1 MNCELLTVHN
11 SLFTIHYS
19 SLTQE
24 PPVTENLRI
33 VPLGGLGEV
42 GKNMLLIEY
51 GDEAIAID
59 CGLMF
64 PENDMLGIDMVIPD
78 ITYLLDNPELLKAI
92 FLTHGHEDHI
102 GALPYIL
109 PEMPA
114 PLYATPLT
122 RGLIEV
128 KLKEAK
134 LLAQTEINTISAK
147 SVIELGSF
155 TIEPF
160 HVCHS
165 IPDAVGYAIYTPRG
179 LVIHT
184 GEYKF
189 DPNPA
194 DGKLP
199 DYDRLRAY
207 GDEGVLALLSDST
220 NAERSGHTPSE
231 QIVSETFEQI
241 FSQARGRI
249 IVSTFAS
256 NISRVQ
262 QVINIA
268 LKHNRKLAVV
278 GRSMVDNV
286 KMALD
291 LGYLSAPEDMIVHV
305 DDLEDYA
312 DSQIAIV
319 CTGTQ
324 GEPTSALVRM
334 ANREH
339 RQVSLKPGDTAI
351 LSATA
356 IPGNEELVHRTI
368 NNLFRLGVDVI
379 YQNLMPV
386 HVSGHASQ
394 EEQKMMLELT
404 RPKYFIPIQGE
415 YRMMVLH
422 GRLGQEVGIP
432 AENIFVIENGQV
444 IEFAEEGAWLAERI
458 SSGHVMVD
466 GLGIGDVGS
475 VVLRDRHLLSR
486 DGFVVVVI
494 ALDEHTGELVEGPD
508 IISRGFV
515 YIRDSEDLLEE
526 AKERV
531 MELLDSGKMHRD
543 TAAAVIRDNLTQF
556 LYKRTRRRPMIFPMV
571 LEV

>member
-1 MNCELLTVHN
+1 MT
-11 SLFTIHYS
+11 
-19 SLTQE
+19 E
-24 PPVTENLRI
+24 PLRI
-33 VPLGGLGEV
+33 VPLGGVGEV
-42 GKNMLLIEY
+42 GRNMTLIEY
-51 GDEAIAID
+51 GDDAIAID

-64 PENDMLGIDMVIPD
+64 PENDMLGIDLVIPD
-78 ITYLLDNPELLKAI
+78 VTYLLDNPELLKAI

-109 PEMPA
+109 PQASA
-114 PLYATPLT
+114 PLYATQLT
-122 RGLIEV
+122 RGLIEI

-134 LLAQTEINTISAK
+134 LLSKTEIHTITTN
-147 SVIELGSF
+147 SVIEIGPF

-165 IPDAVGYAIYTPRG
+165 IPDAVGYAIYTPTG
-179 LVIHT
+179 LVVHT

-189 DPNPA
+189 DQNPA

-199 DYDRLRAY
+199 DFDRMRRY

-220 NAERSGHTPSE
+220 NAERPGHTPSE
-231 QIVSETFEQI
+231 QIVSETFDKI
-241 FSQARGRI
+241 FSQAKGRV

-262 QVINIA
+262 QVINTA
-268 LKHNRKLAVV
+268 MNHNRKLAVV

-286 KMALD
+286 KMALG
-291 LGYLSAPEDMIVHV
+291 LGYLTAPEDMIVHV
-305 DDLEDYA
+305 DDLEDYP
-312 DSQIAIV
+312 DSQIAVV

-334 ANREH
+334 ANQEH
-339 RQVSLKPGDTAI
+339 RQVSLKKGDTVI

-356 IPGNEELVHRTI
+356 IPGNEELVHRTL

-379 YQNLMPV
+379 YQSLMPV

-394 EEQKMMLELT
+394 EEQKMMLGLI
-404 RPKYFIPIQGE
+404 RPTYFIPIQGE
-415 YRMMVLH
+415 YRMLVLH
-422 GRLGQEVGIP
+422 GRLGESAGIQ

-444 IEFAEEGAWLAERI
+444 IEFEDDIAYLAERI
-458 SSGHVMVD
+458 PSGHVLVD
-466 GLGIGDVGS
+466 GLGVGDVGS

-486 DGFVVVVI
+486 DGFVVVVM
-494 ALDEHTGELVEGPD
+494 ALDETSGQLVDGPD

-515 YIRDSEDLLEE
+515 YVRDSEDLIEE

-531 MELLDSGKMHRD
+531 IELLESGKVHRD
-543 TAAAVIRDNLTQF
+543 TAATAIRDSLSEF
-556 LYKRTRRRPMIFPMV
+556 LYQRTRRTPMIFPMV

>member
-1 MNCELLTVHN
+1 
-11 SLFTIHYS
+11 
-19 SLTQE
+19 
-24 PPVTENLRI
+24 VTEPLR
-33 VPLGGLGEV
+33 VVALGGLGEV

-64 PENDMLGIDMVIPD
+64 PESDMLGIDLVIPD
-78 ITYLLDNPELLKAI
+78 TTYLLDNPELLKAI

-109 PEMPA
+109 PQVPV
-114 PLYATPLT
+114 PLYATRLT
-122 RGLIEV
+122 QGLIEV
-128 KLKEAK
+128 KLKEAR
-134 LLAQTEINTISAK
+134 LLDKTEIYTLSTD
-147 SVIELGSF
+147 SVVEIGPF
-155 TIEPF
+155 TVEPF

-179 LVIHT
+179 LIVHT

-189 DPNPA
+189 DTAPT
-194 DGKLP
+194 DGRLS
-199 DYDRLRAY
+199 DIDRLRTY
-207 GDEGVLALLSDST
+207 GEEGVLLLLSDST
-220 NAERSGHTPSE
+220 NAERPGHTPSE

-241 FSQARGRI
+241 FSQVKGRI

-256 NISRVQ
+256 NISRIQ
-262 QVINIA
+262 QVINTA
-268 LKHNRKLAVV
+268 LRYNRKLAVV

-286 KMALD
+286 KMALH
-291 LGYLSAPEDMIVHV
+291 LGYLTAPEDMLVHV
-305 DDLEDYA
+305 DDLEDYP

-334 ANREH
+334 ANRDH
-339 RQVSLKPGDTAI
+339 RQVSLKKGDTVI

-368 NNLFRLGVDVI
+368 NNLFRLGANVI
-379 YQNLMPV
+379 YQNLRPV
-386 HVSGHASQ
+386 HVSGHAAQ

-404 RPKYFIPIQGE
+404 RPQYFIPIQGE

-422 GRLGQEVGIP
+422 GRLGEAVGIP
-432 AENIFVIENGQV
+432 SENVFVVENGQV
-444 IEFAEEGAWLAERI
+444 IEFDEDGAYLAERI
-458 SSGHVMVD
+458 SSGHILVD

-475 VVLRDRHLLSR
+475 VVLRDRHQLSR
-486 DGFVVVVI
+486 DGFVVLVI
-494 ALDEHTGELVEGPD
+494 ALDEQTGELVDGPD
-508 IISRGFV
+508 IVSRGFV
-515 YIRDSEDLLEE
+515 YVRDSEDLLEE
-526 AKERV
+526 AKEYV
-531 MELLDSGKMHRD
+531 IELLESGKVHRD
-543 TAAAVIRDNLTQF
+543 TAATVTRDALSQF

>member
-1 MNCELLTVHN
+1 M
-11 SLFTIHYS
+11 
-19 SLTQE
+19 
-24 PPVTENLRI
+24 TESLRI
-33 VPLGGLGEV
+33 VPLGGVGEV
-42 GKNMLLIEY
+42 GRNMTLIEY
-51 GDEAIAID
+51 GDDAIAID

-64 PENDMLGIDMVIPD
+64 PENDMLGIDLVIPD
-78 ITYLLDNPELLKAI
+78 VTYLLDNPELLKAI

-109 PEMPA
+109 PQLSV

-134 LLAQTEINTISAK
+134 LLAKTEIHTITTD
-147 SVIELGSF
+147 SVIEIGPF
-155 TIEPF
+155 TIELF

-165 IPDAVGYAIYTPRG
+165 IPDAVGYAIYTPQG

-189 DPNPA
+189 DPSPA
-194 DGKLP
+194 DGQLP
-199 DYDRLRAY
+199 DFDRLRSY
-207 GDEGVLALLSDST
+207 GDEGVLVLLSDST
-220 NAERSGHTPSE
+220 NAERAGHTPSE
-231 QIVSETFEQI
+231 QVVNETFDKI
-241 FSQARGRI
+241 FGQAKGRV

-262 QVINIA
+262 QVINTA
-268 LKHNRKLAVV
+268 MKYNRKVAVV

-286 KMALD
+286 KIALD
-291 LGYLSAPEDMIVHV
+291 LGYLNAPEDIIVHV
-305 DDLEDYA
+305 DDLDDYS
-312 DSQIAIV
+312 DPQIAIV

-334 ANREH
+334 ANQEH
-339 RQVSLKPGDTAI
+339 RQVSLKKGDTVI

-356 IPGNEELVHRTI
+356 IPGNEELVHRTL
-368 NNLFRLGVDVI
+368 NNLFRLGADVI
-379 YQNLMPV
+379 YQSLMPV

-394 EEQKMMLELT
+394 EEQKMMLDLI
-404 RPKYFIPIQGE
+404 RPQYFIPIQGE
-415 YRMMVLH
+415 YRMLVLH
-422 GRLGQEVGIP
+422 GRLGEAVGIP
-432 AENIFVIENGQV
+432 PENIFVIENGQV
-444 IEFAEEGAWLAERI
+444 IEFTEEGAYPAERVP
-458 SSGHVMVD
+458 SGQVLVD

-486 DGFVVVVI
+486 DGFVVVVV
-494 ALDEHTGELVEGPD
+494 ALDEQTGELVDGPD

-515 YIRDSEDLLEE
+515 YVRDSEDLIEE
-526 AKERV
+526 AKDKV
-531 MELLDSGKMHRD
+531 IELLESGKTHRD
-543 TAAAVIRDNLTQF
+543 TAATAIRDQLSQF
-556 LYKRTRRRPMIFPMV
+556 LYQRTRRNPMIFPVV

>member
-1 MNCELLTVHN
+1 MT
-11 SLFTIHYS
+11 
-19 SLTQE
+19 E
-24 PPVTENLRI
+24 PLRI
-33 VPLGGLGEV
+33 VPLGGVGEV
-42 GKNMLLIEY
+42 GRNMTLIEY
-51 GDEAIAID
+51 GDDAIAID

-64 PENDMLGIDMVIPD
+64 PENDMLGIDLVIPD
-78 ITYLLDNPELLKAI
+78 VTYLLDNPDLLKGI

-109 PEMPA
+109 PQVSA
-114 PLYATPLT
+114 PLYATQLT
-122 RGLIEV
+122 RGLIEI

-134 LLAQTEINTISAK
+134 LLSKTEINTITTN
-147 SVIELGSF
+147 SVIEIGPF

-165 IPDAVGYAIYTPRG
+165 IPDAVGYAIYTPNG

-189 DPNPA
+189 DQNPA
-194 DGKLP
+194 DGRLP
-199 DYDRLRAY
+199 DFDRLRRY
-207 GDEGVLALLSDST
+207 GDEGVLVLLSDST

-231 QIVSETFEQI
+231 QIVSETFDQI
-241 FSQARGRI
+241 FDQAKGRV

-262 QVINIA
+262 QVINTA
-268 LKHNRKLAVV
+268 MRHNRKLAVV

-286 KMALD
+286 KMALA
-291 LGYLSAPEDMIVHV
+291 LGYLRAPEDMMVHV
-305 DDLEDYA
+305 DDLEDYP

-334 ANREH
+334 ANQEH
-339 RQVSLKPGDTAI
+339 RQVSLKKGDTVI

-356 IPGNEELVHRTI
+356 IPGNEELVHRTL

-379 YQNLMPV
+379 YQSLMPV

-394 EEQKMMLELT
+394 EEQKMMLELV
-404 RPKYFIPIQGE
+404 RPTYFIPIQGE
-415 YRMMVLH
+415 YRMLVLH
-422 GRLGQEVGIP
+422 GRLGEAVGIP
-432 AENIFVIENGQV
+432 PENIFVIENGQV
-444 IEFAEEGAWLAERI
+444 IEFEEDIAYLTERVP
-458 SSGHVMVD
+458 SGQVLVD
-466 GLGIGDVGS
+466 GLGVGDVGS

-486 DGFVVVVI
+486 DGFVVVVM
-494 ALDEHTGELVEGPD
+494 ALDEKTGQLIDGPD

-515 YIRDSEDLLEE
+515 YVRDSEELIEE

-531 MELLDSGKMHRD
+531 IELLESGKVHRD
-543 TAAAVIRDNLTQF
+543 TAATAIRDSLSEF
-556 LYKRTRRRPMIFPMV
+556 LYQRTRRAPMIFPMV

>member
-1 MNCELLTVHN
+1 MK
-11 SLFTIHYS
+11 
-19 SLTQE
+19 E
-24 PPVTENLRI
+24 PLRI
-33 VPLGGLGEV
+33 VPLSGVGEV
-42 GKNMLLIEY
+42 GKNMTIIEY
-51 GDEAIAID
+51 GDDAIAID

-64 PENDMLGIDMVIPD
+64 PEHDMLGIDLVIPD
-78 ITYLLDNPELLKAI
+78 TTYLLDNPGLLKAI

-109 PEMPA
+109 PEMPV
-114 PLYATPLT
+114 PLYATRLT
-122 RGLIEV
+122 QGLIEV

-134 LLAQTEINTISAK
+134 LLEKIEINTITTD
-147 SVIELGSF
+147 SVIEIGPF

-165 IPDAVGYAIYTPRG
+165 IPDAVGYAIYTPQG

-189 DPNPA
+189 DYTPA
-194 DGKLP
+194 DGREP
-199 DYDRLRAY
+199 DLDRLRAY

-220 NAERSGHTPSE
+220 NAERPGHTPSE
-231 QIVSETFEQI
+231 KTVSEAFEEI
-241 FSQARGRI
+241 FDQATGRI
-249 IVSTFAS
+249 IVATFAS

-268 LKHNRKLAVV
+268 MAHNRKLAVV

-286 KMALD
+286 KMALN
-291 LGYLSAPEDMIVHV
+291 LGYLTAPEDMIIHI
-305 DDLEDYA
+305 DDLEDYP
-312 DSQIAIV
+312 DRQIAVV

-334 ANREH
+334 ANQEH
-339 RQVSLKPGDTAI
+339 RQVRLREGDTII

-368 NNLFRLGVDVI
+368 NNLFRLGADVI
-379 YQNLMPV
+379 YQSLKPV

-394 EEQKMMLELT
+394 EEQKLMLELT
-404 RPKYFIPIQGE
+404 RPQYFIPIQGE
-415 YRMMVLH
+415 FRMLVLH
-422 GRLGQEVGIP
+422 ARLGEEVGIAP
-432 AENIFVIENGQV
+432 DNIFVIENGQV
-444 IEFAEEGAWLAERI
+444 IEFDEEGAFPAEVVPNGLI
-458 SSGHVMVD
+458 MVD
-466 GLGIGDVGS
+466 GLGIGDVGK
-475 VVLRDRHLLSR
+475 VVLRDRHLLAK
-486 DGFVVVVI
+486 DGFVVVVVAI
-494 ALDEHTGELVEGPD
+494 DERTGDLVEGPD

-515 YIRDSEDLLEE
+515 YVRNSEELLEE

-531 MELLDSGKMHRD
+531 IDLVDSGKMHRD
-543 TAAAVIRDNLTQF
+543 TAATVIKDNISQF
-556 LYKRTRRRPMIFPMV
+556 LYQRTRRNPMIFPVV

>member
-1 MNCELLTVHN
+1 MKD
-11 SLFTIHYS
+11 
-19 SLTQE
+19 
-24 PPVTENLRI
+24 PLRI
-33 VPLGGLGEV
+33 VPLGGVGEV
-42 GKNMLLIEY
+42 GKNMLLIEC
-51 GDEAIAID
+51 GDDAIAID

-64 PENDMLGIDMVIPD
+64 PENEMLGIDLVIPD
-78 ITYLLDNPELLKAI
+78 VTYLLDNPGLLKAI

-109 PEMPA
+109 PQVPV
-114 PLYATPLT
+114 PLYATRLT

-134 LLAQTEINTISAK
+134 LLAQTEINTITTS
-147 SVIELGSF
+147 SRIEIGPF

-165 IPDAVGYAIYTPRG
+165 IPDAVGYAIYTPQG
-179 LVIHT
+179 LIIHT

-189 DPNPA
+189 DYTPA

-199 DYDRLRAY
+199 DFDRLRAY
-207 GDEGVLALLSDST
+207 GDEGVLTLLSDST
-220 NAERSGHTPSE
+220 NSERAGHTPSE
-231 QIVSETFEQI
+231 KIVAEAFENI
-241 FSQARGRI
+241 FSQTRGRI
-249 IVSTFAS
+249 IISTFAS

-262 QVINIA
+262 QIINIA
-268 LKHNRKLAVV
+268 MAHNRKLAVV

-286 KMALD
+286 KMAIN
-291 LGYLSAPEDMIVHV
+291 LGYLTAPEDLIIHV
-305 DDLEDYA
+305 DDLEDYP

-334 ANREH
+334 ANQEH
-339 RQVSLKPGDTAI
+339 RQVRLQKGDTVI

-356 IPGNEELVHRTI
+356 IPGNEELVHRTL

-379 YQNLMPV
+379 YQSLMPV
-386 HVSGHASQ
+386 HVSGHAFQ
-394 EEQKMMLELT
+394 EEQKLMIELI
-404 RPKYFIPIQGE
+404 RPRYFIPIQGE
-415 YRMMVLH
+415 YRMLVLH
-422 GRLGQEVGIP
+422 GRIGEAAGVP
-432 AENIFVIENGQV
+432 KENIFVIENGQL
-444 IEFAEEGAWLAERI
+444 IEFEDDMGYLAETI
-458 SSGHVMVD
+458 TSGQILVD
-466 GLGIGDVGS
+466 GLGIGDVGK

-486 DGFVVVVI
+486 DGFVVIVI
-494 ALDEHTGELVEGPD
+494 AIDESGHLVDGPD

-515 YIRDSEDLLEE
+515 YVRDSEDLIEE

-531 MELLDSGKMHRD
+531 IELVTSGKVHGD
-543 TAAAVIRDNLTQF
+543 TAATIIRDDLSQF
-556 LYKRTRRRPMIFPMV
+556 LYQRTRRTPMIFPVV

>member
-1 MNCELLTVHN
+1 MT
-11 SLFTIHYS
+11 
-19 SLTQE
+19 E
-24 PPVTENLRI
+24 PLRI
-33 VPLGGLGEV
+33 VPLGGVGEV
-42 GKNMLLIEY
+42 GRNMTLIEY
-51 GDEAIAID
+51 GDDAIAID

-64 PENDMLGIDMVIPD
+64 PENDMLGIDLVIPD
-78 ITYLLDNPELLKAI
+78 VTYLLDNPDLLKGI

-109 PEMPA
+109 PQVSA
-114 PLYATPLT
+114 PLYATQLT
-122 RGLIEV
+122 RGLIEI

-134 LLAQTEINTISAK
+134 LLSKTEINTITTN
-147 SVIELGSF
+147 SVIEIGPF

-165 IPDAVGYAIYTPRG
+165 IPDAVGYAIYTPNG
-179 LVIHT
+179 LVVHT

-189 DPNPA
+189 DQNPA
-194 DGKLP
+194 DGRLP
-199 DYDRLRAY
+199 DFDRLRRY
-207 GDEGVLALLSDST
+207 GDEGVLVLLSDST
-220 NAERSGHTPSE
+220 NAERPGHTPSE
-231 QIVSETFEQI
+231 QIVSETFDQI
-241 FSQARGRI
+241 FDQAKGRV

-262 QVINIA
+262 QVINTA
-268 LKHNRKLAVV
+268 MRHNRKLAVV

-286 KMALD
+286 KMALA
-291 LGYLSAPEDMIVHV
+291 LGYLRAPEDMMVHV
-305 DDLEDYA
+305 DDLEDYP

-334 ANREH
+334 ANQEH
-339 RQVSLKPGDTAI
+339 RQVSLKKGDTVI

-356 IPGNEELVHRTI
+356 IPGNEELVHRTL

-379 YQNLMPV
+379 YQSLMPV

-394 EEQKMMLELT
+394 EEQKMMLELV
-404 RPKYFIPIQGE
+404 RPTYFIPIQGE
-415 YRMMVLH
+415 YRMLVLH
-422 GRLGQEVGIP
+422 GRLGEAVGIP
-432 AENIFVIENGQV
+432 PENIFVIENGQV
-444 IEFAEEGAWLAERI
+444 IEFEEDIAYLTERVP
-458 SSGHVMVD
+458 SGQVLVD
-466 GLGIGDVGS
+466 GLGVGDVGS

-486 DGFVVVVI
+486 DGFVVVVM
-494 ALDEHTGELVEGPD
+494 ALDEKTGQLIDGPD

-515 YIRDSEDLLEE
+515 YVRDSEELIEE

-531 MELLDSGKMHRD
+531 IELLESGKVHRD
-543 TAAAVIRDNLTQF
+543 TAATAIRDSLSEF
-556 LYKRTRRRPMIFPMV
+556 LYQRTRRAPMIFPMV

>member
-1 MNCELLTVHN
+1 M
-11 SLFTIHYS
+11 
-19 SLTQE
+19 
-24 PPVTENLRI
+24 TENLRI

-109 PEMPA
+109 PEMPV

-134 LLAQTEINTISAK
+134 LLAHTEINTITTK
-147 SVIELGSF
+147 SVIELGAF
-155 TIEPF
+155 TVEPF

-199 DYDRLRAY
+199 DFERLRAY

-268 LKHNRKLAVV
+268 MKYNRKLAVV

-286 KMALD
+286 KMAFD
-291 LGYLSAPEDMIVHV
+291 LGYLTAPEDIIVHI
-305 DDLEDYA
+305 DDLEDYP

-334 ANREH
+334 ANQEH

-368 NNLFRLGVDVI
+368 NNLFRLGVNVI
-379 YQNLMPV
+379 YQNLAPV

-394 EEQKMMLELT
+394 EEQKRMLQLT

-415 YRMMVLH
+415 YRMLVLH

-432 AENIFVIENGQV
+432 AENIFVIENGQA
-444 IEFAEEGAWLAERI
+444 IEFNETEAHLTERVT
-458 SSGHVMVD
+458 SGHVMVD

-494 ALDEHTGELVEGPD
+494 ALDEQTGELVDGPD

-531 MELLDSGKMHRD
+531 IELLESGKMHRD
-543 TAAAVIRDNLTQF
+543 TAATVIRDNLTQF

>member
-1 MNCELLTVHN
+1 V
-11 SLFTIHYS
+11 I
-19 SLTQE
+19 E
-24 PPVTENLRI
+24 PLRI
-33 VPLGGLGEV
+33 IPLSGVSEV
-42 GKNMLLIEY
+42 GKNMTLIEY
-51 GDEAIAID
+51 GEDAIAID

-64 PENDMLGIDMVIPD
+64 PENDMLGIDFVIPD
-78 ITYLLDNPELLKAI
+78 ITYLLDNPGLLKAI

-109 PEMPA
+109 PELPV
-114 PLYATPLT
+114 PIYATRLT
-122 RGLIEV
+122 QGLIEV

-134 LLAQTEINTISAK
+134 LLKETEIHTISPD
-147 SVIELGSF
+147 SVIEIGPF
-155 TIEPF
+155 TVEPF

-189 DPNPA
+189 DYSPA
-194 DGKLP
+194 DGRLP
-199 DYDRLRAY
+199 NLDRLRAY

-220 NAERSGHTPSE
+220 NSERAGHTPSE
-231 QIVSETFEQI
+231 KIVSETFEKI
-241 FSQARGRI
+241 FSQAQGRI

-262 QVINIA
+262 QVINTA
-268 LKHNRKLAVV
+268 LNHNRKLVVV

-286 KMALD
+286 KMALN
-291 LGYLSAPEDMIVHV
+291 LGYLIAPEDMMIHV
-305 DDLEDYA
+305 DDLEDYP
-312 DSQIAIV
+312 DSRLVIV

-334 ANREH
+334 ANQEH
-339 RQVSLKPGDTAI
+339 RQVQLKPGDTVI

-356 IPGNEELVHRTI
+356 IPGNEELVHRTL

-379 YQNLMPV
+379 YQSLMPV

-394 EEQKMMLELT
+394 EEQKLMLGLI

-415 YRMMVLH
+415 YRMLILH
-422 GRLGQEVGIP
+422 ARLGEAVGIP
-432 AENIFVIENGQV
+432 SKNIFVVENGQA
-444 IEFAEEGAWLAERI
+444 IEFNDAGAGLAE
-458 SSGHVMVD
+458 SVPSGQIFVD
-466 GLGIGDVGS
+466 GLGIGDVGT

-486 DGFVVVVI
+486 DGFVVVVMAI
-494 ALDEHTGELVEGPD
+494 DEKSGSLIDGPD

-515 YIRDSEDLLEE
+515 YIRNSEDLIEE
-526 AKERV
+526 AKERIIDL
-531 MELLDSGKMHRD
+531 MESGHAHRD
-543 TAAAVIRDNLTQF
+543 LVASVIKDDLSQF
-556 LYKRTRRRPMIFPMV
+556 LYQRTRRTPMIFPVV
-571 LEV
+571 LEI

>member
-1 MNCELLTVHN
+1 VN
-11 SLFTIHYS
+11 
-19 SLTQE
+19 E
-24 PPVTENLRI
+24 PLRI
-33 VPLGGLGEV
+33 IPLSGVGEV
-42 GKNMLLIEY
+42 GKNMTLIEY
-51 GDEAIAID
+51 GDDAIAID

-64 PENDMLGIDMVIPD
+64 PENDMLGIDLVIPD
-78 ITYLLDNPELLKAI
+78 VTYLLDNPGLLKAI

-109 PEMPA
+109 PEIPV
-114 PLYATPLT
+114 PLYATRLT
-122 RGLIEV
+122 QGLIEV
-128 KLKEAK
+128 RLREAK
-134 LLAQTEINTISAK
+134 LLDKTKIVTITTD
-147 SVIELGSF
+147 SVIEIGPF
-155 TIEPF
+155 IIEPF

-165 IPDAVGYAIYTPRG
+165 IPDAVGYAIYTPQG
-179 LVIHT
+179 LIVHT

-189 DPNPA
+189 DYTPA

-199 DYDRLRAY
+199 DLDRLRAY

-220 NAERSGHTPSE
+220 NAERPGHTPSE
-231 QIVSETFEQI
+231 KVVSDTFEQI
-241 FSQARGRI
+241 FNQAKGRI
-249 IVSTFAS
+249 IVATFAS

-268 LKHNRKLAVV
+268 MAHNRKVAVV

-286 KMALD
+286 KMALN
-291 LGYLSAPEDMIVHV
+291 LGYLTAPEDMIIHM
-305 DDLEDYA
+305 DDLEDYP
-312 DSQIAIV
+312 DRSLAIV

-334 ANREH
+334 ANQEH
-339 RQVSLKPGDTAI
+339 RQMRLRQGDTVI

-356 IPGNEELVHRTI
+356 IPGNEELVHRTL
-368 NNLFRLGVDVI
+368 NNLFRLGADVI

-394 EEQKMMLELT
+394 EEQKLMLQLT
-404 RPKYFIPIQGE
+404 RPRYFIPIQGE
-415 YRMMVLH
+415 YRMLVLH
-422 GRLGQEVGIP
+422 GRLGEAVGIP
-432 AENIFVIENGQV
+432 KSNIFVVENGQV
-444 IEFAEEGAWLAERI
+444 IEFDEDGGFLSENVP
-458 SSGHVMVD
+458 SGQIMVD
-466 GLGIGDVGS
+466 GLGVGDVGK

-494 ALDEHTGELVEGPD
+494 AIDEKTGGLADGPD

-515 YIRDSEDLLEE
+515 YVRDSEDLLEE

-531 MELLDSGKMHRD
+531 IELLENGKIHPD
-543 TAAAVIRDNLTQF
+543 TAANIIRDSLSQF
-556 LYKRTRRRPMIFPMV
+556 LYQRTRRNPMIFPVV